1 MKIALAVIGQTD
13 KVYLETGLD
22 IFTSRI
28 ARYVPFEE
36 ILIAEEKKWKKL
48 DAEERKRQEAKA
60 LLGKLERT
68 DVVVLLDEKGQQYT
82 SEDFAEFL
90 QKKMNAGP
98 KRLVFVVGGAF
109 GFDPSIYSRFPT
121 KIALSKM
128 TFSHQM
134 IRLFAA
140 EQLYRAFTILN
151 NEPYHNS

>member
-1 MKIALAVIGQTD
+1 M
-13 KVYLETGLD
+13 E
-22 IFTSRI
+22 
-28 ARYVPFEE
+28 
-36 ILIAEEKKWKKL
+36 KKL

-60 LLGKLERT
+60 LLSKLDSS

-82 SEDFAEFL
+82 SEGFAEFL

-109 GFDPSIYSRFPT
+109 GFDQSIYDQFPSRL
-121 KIALSKM
+121 ALSKM

-134 IRLFAA
+134 IRLFTA
-140 EQLYRAFTILN
+140 EQIYRAFTILN